1 MSFYGKGDTGIINAV
16 CKLSKG
22 VSGAWG
28 NYQHIQKFFRT
39 DWLCVEDGMYDL
51 VIADFLDLSPEV
63 FGQTKTGINGISVWG
78 HDGNDFPVWML
89 RNCFQLGDDLRK
101 GTEGTSK
108 GKSDLNRFL

>member
-1 MSFYGKGDTGIINAV
+1 MGQLPAHPEV
-16 CKLSKG
+16 
-22 VSGAWG
+22 
-28 NYQHIQKFFRT
+28 FRA
-39 DWLCVEDGMYDL
+39 DWFCVKDGMYDL

-101 GTEGTSK
+101 VQKEPVKANPT
-108 GKSDLNRFL
+108 

>member
-1 MSFYGKGDTGIINAV
+1 MSFYGKGDTGIIDAV

-51 VIADFLDLSPEV
+51 VIADFLDLDKIVVETVCRLASETAPDYDLE
-63 FGQTKTGINGISVWG
+63 KIYESYW
-78 HDGNDFPVWML
+78 
-89 RNCFQLGDDLRK
+89 QLTHYDN
-101 GTEGTSK
+101 SIVI
-108 GKSDLNRFL
+108 KS